1 MRNESKELI
10 SIIIPVYNAER
21 YLDDCIQSVLNQTYN
36 YTEIVLVDD
45 GSKDKSAAICDSYA
59 NNYENIKV
67 LHNDNQGP
75 AASRKY
81 GIESSNG
88 SLVMFID
95 ADDWIECDMLEVM
108 ARELN
113 LSEADIVTCFYADV
127 YNNGKRVVHQTFQES
142 AMECNTF
149 SESIYEIHGTRFMD
163 TGPWAKLY
171 KKDLFRNVDFREH
184 ITIGEDYTML
194 LQVLHNAS
202 KVRMLN
208 QVFYNRRI
216 YGGNISRS
224 GFTQRHKLALDNYLT
239 VRTGLIR
246 IFPEYKTEILGYHIE
261 YEMAVITAMCRNRNF
276 DKEVIRKL
284 RNDLILNKREIIFQC
299 KMPLYMKIC
308 AVMIA
313 YTPRLFCNCFML
325 ISRLTG
331 R

>member
-21 YLDDCIQSVLNQTYN
+21 YLDDCIQSVLNQTYDN
-36 YTEIVLVDD
+36 IEIVLVDD

-67 LHNDNQGP
+67 LHNENQGP

-81 GIESSNG
+81 GIENANG

-95 ADDWIECDMLEVM
+95 SDDWIECDTLEVM
-108 ARELN
+108 IQELN
-113 LSEADIVTCFYADV
+113 LSEADIVTCFYVDV
-127 YNNGKRVVHQTFQES
+127 YNNGKRIVHQTFQENVIEINS
-142 AMECNTF
+142 F
-149 SESIYEIHGTRFMD
+149 SQSVHEIHGARHLN

-171 KKDLFRNVDFREH
+171 KKELFSNVDFREN

-224 GFTQRHKLALDNYLT
+224 GYTQRHKLALDNYLT

-246 IFPEYKTEILGYHIE
+246 SFPEYKTEILGYHIE
-261 YEMAVITAMCRNRNF
+261 YEMAVMTAMCRNKNF
-276 DKEVIRKL
+276 DDEVIRKL
-284 RNDLILNKREIIFQC
+284 RNDLALNMEEILYQC
-299 KMPLYMKIC
+299 KIPMYMKIC

-313 YTPRLFCNCFML
+313 YMPKLFCACFIL
-325 ISRLTG
+325 INKWTG